1 MQLSERHIIKK
12 SHQFYKQID
21 ALSFQ
26 SKNLYNSLQYI
37 VKQNY
42 INNKK
47 YTSFKELYHTIKQ
60 NPIWNDC
67 GLPKKVCNQIVKL
80 VDQEYNSF
88 YKALKSFKSN
98 PNKFKGVPK
107 PPRYKDS
114 IKGRELLVYEKQ
126 ALYKTIFK
134 KTGKIKLS
142 NTNIIINT
150 QIKSFDDIDQ
160 VIIVPRNNYYV
171 IDVIY
176 TEMED
181 EPKTNDNVAAIDLG
195 LNNLA
200 TVSFNDGKKPFIING
215 KPLKSINQYYNK
227 TKSYYQEKL
236 NKNKKS
242 SNKIVKITNKRNR
255 KIEDYLHKAS
265 KILVDQLVS
274 RDVSRLIIGYN
285 QNWKQGINI
294 GKRNN
299 QNFVSIPHHKFVSM
313 LEYKCKLKGISVEK
327 VEESYTSKCSFLDGE
342 EMKHHK
348 EYIGKRVKR
357 GLFKSKT
364 GKLINAD
371 LNGSYN
377 IMRKV
382 IPNFIEG
389 IDAIAVWPKKIEIL
403 S

>member
-1 MQLSERHIIKK
+1 MQLVERHIIKK

-26 SKNLYNSLQYI
+26 SKNLYNSLHYI

-47 YTSFKELYHTIKQ
+47 YTSFKELYAAIKQ
-60 NPIWNDC
+60 NPIWNGC

-80 VDQEYNSF
+80 VDKEYSSF

-98 PNKFKGVPK
+98 PNKFTGIPK

-114 IKGRELLVYEKQ
+114 VKGRELLIYEKQ

-142 NTNIIINT
+142 DTSIIINT
-150 QIKSFDDIDQ
+150 QIKSFDDVDQ
-160 VIIVPRNNYYV
+160 VRIVPSSNYYV

-176 TEMED
+176 TKPED
-181 EPKTNDNVAAIDLG
+181 VPKSNDNIAAIDLG

-200 TVSFNDGKKPFIING
+200 TVSFIDGKKPFIING
-215 KPLKSINQYYNK
+215 KPLKAINQYYNK
-227 TKSYYQEKL
+227 TKSYYQSKL

-285 QNWKQGINI
+285 QNWKQDINI
-294 GKRNN
+294 GKKNN

-313 LEYKCKLKGISVEK
+313 LEYKCKLKGISTEK
-327 VEESYTSKCSFLDGE
+327 IEESYTSKCSFLDGE
-342 EMKHHK
+342 EMKHHEK
-348 EYIGKRVKR
+348 YMGKRVKR

-389 IDAIAVWPKKIEIL
+389 IEAIAMWPKKIEIL